1 MTRILDLQK
10 LALGRPTGEVAFDS
24 TCSYLNCDACSTYS
38 ATNCTKP
45 KDTSVDAG

>member
-10 LALGRPTGEVAFDS
+10 MVIARQTTEAGFDS

-38 ATNCTKP
+38 QTNCTKP
-45 KDTSVDAG
+45 VKETVAG